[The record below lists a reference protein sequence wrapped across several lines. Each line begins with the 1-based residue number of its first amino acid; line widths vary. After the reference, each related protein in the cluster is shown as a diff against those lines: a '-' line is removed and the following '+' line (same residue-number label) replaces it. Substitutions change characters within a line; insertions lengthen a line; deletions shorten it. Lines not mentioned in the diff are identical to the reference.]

1 MGLDGMGGF
10 GIIGSNDSNGNTR
23 GWTWRLHVI
32 SMAIRSCQSIRISNG
47 DSLAIL
53 CGSCIVQSMDTK
65 QYTFCEDSISDL
77 FKDAYGSRP
86 GQGFWDR
93 WLEASDEEKQAE
105 WDWLCQVLE
114 QEQARQEIN
123 YNSCIA
129 RLEERITKLQECGAK
144 NRAMAIRWLDD
155 AYDTGGDISF
165 LEWHLGVPY
174 GYLKGY
180 N

>member
-1 MGLDGMGGF
+1 
-10 GIIGSNDSNGNTR
+10 
-23 GWTWRLHVI
+23 
-32 SMAIRSCQSIRISNG
+32 
-47 DSLAIL
+47 
-53 CGSCIVQSMDTK
+53 MDTK
-65 QYTFCEDSISDL
+65 QYTFDEDSISDL

-144 NRAMAIRWLDD
+144 NRAMAIRWLDE

>member
-1 MGLDGMGGF
+1 
-10 GIIGSNDSNGNTR
+10 
-23 GWTWRLHVI
+23 
-32 SMAIRSCQSIRISNG
+32 
-47 DSLAIL
+47 
-53 CGSCIVQSMDTK
+53 MDTK

-114 QEQARQEIN
+114 QEHARQEIN

-129 RLEERITKLQECGAK
+129 RLEDRIASLMEAGAK